1 MAMVAPRALL
11 VTGNTDYMWLANPSN
26 YVASRATKEIYKTLG
41 ISDRFGFY
49 IDGKHGHCAIPTNQ
63 RPAIEAFV
71 DKFMLGKTNVNTDTV
86 TVHPYPEIDYK
97 GWYNWW
103 GKGKPV
109 FSNEGNTV
117 KIWLEAE
124 CAATGSGW
132 KSINDATASNG
143 KYVVNDSSSTRAV
156 PKDTAT
162 NSVVIPFTVSRAGL
176 YNFLAKVN
184 GADGTHDSYWVKVDN
199 GTFVSANGF
208 AGAGWQWGRLT
219 NAKLD
224 PGKHT
229 LIITYR
235 EGGAKLD
242 KVLITTSN
250 ASTIVSPEATGNNC
264 DKTL

>member
-1 MAMVAPRALL
+1 
-11 VTGNTDYMWLANPSN
+11 
-26 YVASRATKEIYKTLG
+26 
-41 ISDRFGFY
+41 
-49 IDGKHGHCAIPTNQ
+49 
-63 RPAIEAFV
+63 
-71 DKFMLGKTNVNTDTV
+71 
-86 TVHPYPEIDYK
+86 
-97 GWYNWW
+97 
-103 GKGKPV
+103 
-109 FSNEGNTV
+109 
-117 KIWLEAE
+117 
-124 CAATGSGW
+124 
-132 KSINDATASNG
+132 
-143 KYVVNDSSSTRAV
+143 
-156 PKDTAT
+156 
-162 NSVVIPFTVSRAGL
+162 VVIPFTVSRAGL

-219 NAKLD
+219 NARLD
-224 PGKHT
+224 AGKHT